1 MALNMFM
8 SQQEKNKSELKFKQE
23 VKKNYKMFIEEQHK
37 GLDKNRNKLFKL

>member
-23 VKKNYKMFIEEQHK
+23 VKKTTKCS
-37 GLDKNRNKLFKL
+37 